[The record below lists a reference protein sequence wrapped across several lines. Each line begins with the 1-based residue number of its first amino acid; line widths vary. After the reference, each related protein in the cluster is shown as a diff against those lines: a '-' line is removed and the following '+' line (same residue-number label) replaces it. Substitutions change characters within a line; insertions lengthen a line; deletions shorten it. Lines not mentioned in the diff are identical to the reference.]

1 MTHVD
6 IIGVIPVME
15 RRYVTETGLD
25 LNVQNIVFQGMTR
38 WGGMIA
44 TQEMGQRFVTKR
56 GMGFTVLQDVLPR
69 MTPPGITPVIPPME
83 DDCVTIIGMDQ
94 IVQYSVSHRTVN

>member
-25 LNVQNIVFQGMTR
+25 LNVPHIVFQGMTR
-38 WGGMIA
+38 RGGMIA
-44 TQEMGQRFVTKR
+44 TEEMGQRFVTKR
-56 GMGFTVLQDVLPR
+56 GMGLTVLQDVLPR
-69 MTPPGITPVIPPME
+69 MTPPGITPVTLLME
-83 DDCVTIIGMDQ
+83 VDCVTIIGMDQ